1 MTEALAPGRVLG
13 SRYRL
18 VGPIAKGGMASVW
31 EAEDPLL
38 SRRVAVKI
46 LDAQLGTDD
55 ALRARF
61 RHEAVAAARLAH
73 PNIVSTYD
81 TGEDDGV
88 AYIVMELIDGLTLR
102 ELLDS
107 SGALPVGDAVDIT
120 MQVGAALT
128 HAHDHGLVHRD
139 VKPGN
144 VLVQRDGHVKV
155 TDFGIAKATDSAS
168 DMTRAGAV
176 MGTARY
182 LAPEQLHGSDVDAR
196 ADVYSLAL
204 VLYELLVGR
213 PPFAGDSDVATAV
226 ARLTADVPS
235 VSTMRPDVPAGL
247 DAVLARA
254 LTRDPADR
262 TPSARAFREELA
274 PYRGAGHDGGAR
286 VDATRPLVIPPQPG
300 GAPAG
305 APGRGVAPPSPAR
318 ERKVGGTALRIVGV
332 AILFAVGI
340 GIGYLGFKTL
350 DRSSK
355 TSATTTTTTTPVRP
369 LDVTKVDAL
378 DPPPGDGHESSADV
392 GNVTDGDPTTTWST
406 ESYVTADLGGKKGV
420 GLQFTLAT
428 SQSVGAL
435 VVEAEAGPWS
445 ASLYVSDTPFDARPV
460 GVPAATGT
468 DLGKKARLKV
478 SPAANA
484 QYVLLWI
491 TSLPKTGTSA
501 TPYRL
506 TITGA
511 QVLGG

>member
-107 SGALPVGDAVDIT
+107 RGALPVGDAVDIT
-120 MQVGAALT
+120 MQVAAALT

-155 TDFGIAKATDSAS
+155 TDFGIAKATDAGS
-168 DMTRAGAV
+168 DLTRAGAV

-182 LAPEQLHGSDVDAR
+182 LAPEQLQDGIVDAR

-247 DAVLARA
+247 DAVIARA
-254 LTRDPADR
+254 LMRDPADR

-274 PYRGAGHDGGAR
+274 PYRGRGSDGAP
-286 VDATRPLVIPPQPG
+286 VDATRPLVIPRQPG
-300 GAPAG
+300 PAPAPSR
-305 APGRGVAPPSPAR
+305 AQAAPKPGRDDR
-318 ERKVGGTALRIVGV
+318 QGGTALRVVGV
-332 AILFAVGI
+332 ALLFAVGI

-355 TSATTTTTTTPVRP
+355 TTPTTTTTTPVAP
-369 LDVTKVDAL
+369 LEVTAVEAL
-378 DPPPGDGHESSADV
+378 DPPPGDGRESSADV
-392 GNVTDGDPTTTWST
+392 GNVVDGDPATTWST

-420 GLQFTLAT
+420 GLQFTLAA
-428 SQSVGAL
+428 SHSVRAL

-445 ASLYVSDTPFDARPV
+445 ASVYVSDTAFDGRPV
-460 GVPAATGT
+460 GTPAATGA
-468 DLGKKARLKV
+468 DLGKTARLKV
-478 SPAANA
+478 SPPANA

-491 TSLPKTGTSA
+491 TSLPKTGTSD

>member
-1 MTEALAPGRVLG
+1 MTEPLAPGRVLG
-13 SRYRL
+13 ARYRL
-18 VGPIAKGGMASVW
+18 VRPIARGGMASVW

-107 SGALPVGDAVDIT
+107 HGALPVGEAVDIT
-120 MQVGAALT
+120 MQVAAALT
-128 HAHDHGLVHRD
+128 HAHEHDLVHRD

-155 TDFGIAKATDSAS
+155 TDFGIAKATDQGSEL
-168 DMTRAGAV
+168 TRAGAV

-182 LAPEQLHGSDVDAR
+182 LAPEQLQDGTVDAR

-213 PPFAGDSDVATAV
+213 PPFAADSDVATAV
-226 ARLTADVPS
+226 ARLTADAPA
-235 VSTMRPDVPAGL
+235 VSAVRPDVPAGL

-254 LTRDPADR
+254 LMRDPAAR
-262 TPSARAFREELA
+262 TLSARAFREELS
-274 PYRGAGHDGGAR
+274 PYRGRGGEAALI
-286 VDATRPLVIPPQPG
+286 DATRPVMIPRQP
-300 GAPAG
+300 PHLTTS
-305 APGRGVAPPSPAR
+305 GRGAAPPPPSAATR
-318 ERKVGGTALRIVGV
+318 SGSGTALRILGTVL
-332 AILFAVGI
+332 LFALGV
-340 GIGYLGFKTL
+340 GIGYLGFKAL
-350 DRSSK
+350 DGS
-355 TSATTTTTTTPVRP
+355 TTTTTTTTTTVPAVP
-369 LDVTKVDAL
+369 LTVTQVEAL
-378 DPPPGDGHESSADV
+378 DPSPGDGRENSDDVANIAD
-392 GNVTDGDPTTTWST
+392 DDPATTWST
-406 ESYVTADLGGKKGV
+406 ESYVTPALGGKGGV
-420 GLQFTLAT
+420 GLQF
-428 SQSVGAL
+428 AL
-435 VVEAEAGPWS
+435 DAAQPVSALDVEVETGPWN
-445 ASLYVSDTPFDARPV
+445 ASLYVSDEPFEATPADT
-460 GVPAATGT
+460 PATTGT
-468 DLGKKARLKV
+468 DLGTTTRLEVNPPTTAR
-478 SPAANA
+478 
-484 QYVLLWI
+484 YVLLWI
-491 TSLPKTGTSA
+491 TSLPESGTGD

-511 QVLGG
+511 RVLGG